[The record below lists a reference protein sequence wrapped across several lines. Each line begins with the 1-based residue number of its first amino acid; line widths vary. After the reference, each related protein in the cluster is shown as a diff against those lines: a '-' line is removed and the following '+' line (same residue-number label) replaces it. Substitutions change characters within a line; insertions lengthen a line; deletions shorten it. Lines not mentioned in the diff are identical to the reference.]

1 MMPKPRCPPRGCPTP
16 WCWGP
21 PVGLGSPWP
30 PVPTL
35 PTTAA
40 EGTGLG
46 TAPGPYR
53 QDENPTPGVWLLL
66 PHTATRSRGRAGAG
80 CSSRFIKATGN
91 TASTFRDVCFKP
103 TCLARKTSS
112 RDSFQKRGE
121 NNPDCIT
128 PSEKDRKRYR
138 NKRLHV
144 WLCAIPE
151 VPTSF
156 FFFFFLNCTLTIRKW
171 SWVISG

>member
-1 MMPKPRCPPRGCPTP
+1 MLKPRCPTP
-16 WCWGP
+16 WCWGLRGHPCP
-21 PVGLGSPWP
+21 PCPALRRHCCRRRNGLGHS
-30 PVPTL
+30 
-35 PTTAA
+35 
-40 EGTGLG
+40 
-46 TAPGPYR
+46 
-53 QDENPTPGVWLLL
+53 
-66 PHTATRSRGRAGAG
+66 TRSIQAGWKPHAWRLAAPAPHSHQKARQEALHRGRAGSG

-91 TASTFRDVCFKP
+91 TASTFREVWFKP

-121 NNPDCIT
+121 NNTDYIT

-138 NKRLHV
+138 NKRPHV

-156 FFFFFLNCTLTIRKW
+156 FFFLNCTLTIRKW
-171 SWVISG
+171 SWIISG